1 MGRPISY
8 KPEQLLGDVTELF
21 WRKGYFATSVAD
33 LVKTT
38 GLNPGSIYNAYG
50 NKVGLLEASLEF
62 YGDRSIKRARKSMG
76 QSPNIEKAVSGF
88 FQRLIDS
95 MVEDPDAKGC
105 FLVNTWLE
113 LASHNVSIKSRI
125 QSIFDGIERE
135 FREALVRAQTRGGLK
150 QEANP
155 QVLAKYLMMSIWGLR
170 VMGRMNPERAQLE
183 AVANQSM
190 AALRAVVVKHD
201 FDLAL

>member
-21 WRKGYFATSVAD
+21 WRKGYFATSIAD

-38 GLNPGSIYNAYG
+38 GLNPGSIYNAFG
-50 NKVGLLEASLEF
+50 NKMGLLEASLEF
-62 YGDRSIKRARKSMG
+62 YGDRSIKRARKSLS
-76 QSPNIEKAVSGF
+76 QSPDVEKAISAF

-113 LASHNVSIKSRI
+113 LASHNESIKPRI

-135 FREALVRAQTRGGLK
+135 FSEALISAQNRGDLK
-150 QEANP
+150 KDANP
-155 QVLAKYLMMSIWGLR
+155 QTLAKYLMMSIWGLR
-170 VMGRMNPERAQLE
+170 VMGRMNPEKAQLE

-190 AALRAVVVKHD
+190 AALREVMVQHD